1 MKIWTKEVKIAITAI
16 VALICVFVGINF
28 LKGINI
34 FESKNTY
41 YVKFR
46 DCAGLQV
53 TNAVY
58 ANGFPVGIVRDINY
72 NYSDNDG
79 VVATIELDKDM
90 RLPKGSTAELVSG
103 LMGGVTMN
111 LVMGPNPTQFIET
124 HDTITGGPQAGAL
137 DMAAEMIPDIQKL
150 LPKLDSILANLNAL
164 TGSPAL
170 NASLNNFQA
179 ITTDLRQTSA
189 ALPGTMQQIDGM
201 AAHFNSVSGKV
212 DALDFNAT
220 LKSVDSTLNAAHSL
234 MTRLDGVSQNLNG
247 MTQTLNGKLNSKD
260 NSLGLLLN
268 DTRMHSDINHT
279 IQSAD
284 SLLSDIKA
292 HPKRYINISV
302 FGGKSK

>member
-1 MKIWTKEVKIAITAI
+1 MKIWTKEVKIALTAI
-16 VALICVFVGINF
+16 VALVCVFVGINF

-34 FESKNTY
+34 FESSNTY

-53 TNAVY
+53 TNPVY
-58 ANGFPVGIVRDINY
+58 ANGFPVGIVREINY

-79 VVATIELDKDM
+79 VVATVELDHAM
-90 RLPKGSTAELVSG
+90 RIPEGSTAELVAG
-103 LMGGVTMN
+103 IMGGVTMN
-111 LVMGPNPTQFIET
+111 LVMGPNPTKFIAP

-137 DMAAEMIPDIQKL
+137 DMAAQMIPDIQKL

-164 TGSPAL
+164 TGNPAL
-170 NASLNNFQA
+170 AASLGNMET
-179 ITTDLRQTSA
+179 ITFDLKQTTA
-189 ALPGTMQQIDGM
+189 TLPGTMQKLDGM
-201 AAHFNSVSGKV
+201 AANFNSVSGKV
-212 DALDFNAT
+212 DQLDFDAT
-220 LKSVDSTLNAAHSL
+220 LRSVDSTLDATHAL
-234 MTRLDGVSQNLNG
+234 IARLDGVSNDLS
-247 MTQTLNGKLNSKD
+247 GKLNSKD

-268 DTRMHSDINHT
+268 DTRMHADINHT

>member
-1 MKIWTKEVKIAITAI
+1 MKIWTKEVKIALTAI
-16 VALICVFVGINF
+16 VAFIIVFVGINF

-34 FESKNTY
+34 FESANTY

-46 DCAGLQV
+46 DCAGLQE

-58 ANGFPVGIVRDINY
+58 ANGYPVGIVRKINY

-79 VVATIELDKDM
+79 VVATIELDKEM
-90 RLPKGSTAELVSG
+90 SIPEGTTAELVSG
-103 LMGGVTMN
+103 IMGGVTMN
-111 LVMGPNPTQFIET
+111 LKMGPNPAKNIAL

-137 DMAAEMIPDIQKL
+137 DMAAGMIPDIQKM
-150 LPKLDSILANLNAL
+150 LPKLDSILMNLNAL
-164 TGSPAL
+164 TGNPAL
-170 NASLNNFQA
+170 EASLNNFQS
-179 ITTDLRQTSA
+179 ITSDLRQTSA
-189 ALPGTMQQIDGM
+189 AMPATMQKIDGM
-201 AAHFNSVSGKV
+201 AGHFNSISGKV
-212 DALDFNAT
+212 DQLNFDAT
-220 LKSVDSTLNAAHSL
+220 MRSVDSTVNAARDL
-234 MTRLDGVSQNLNG
+234 LARFDGISQS
-247 MTQTLNGKLNSKD
+247 LNGKLNSKD

-268 DTRMHSDINHT
+268 DTRMHSDISHT

>member
-1 MKIWTKEVKIAITAI
+1 MKIWTKEVKIALTAI
-16 VALICVFVGINF
+16 VALICVFIGINF

-58 ANGFPVGIVRDINY
+58 ANGYPVGIVREINY

-90 RLPKGSTAELVSG
+90 RLPKGSTAELVTG
-103 LMGGVTMN
+103 IMGGVTMN
-111 LVMGPNPTQFIET
+111 LKMGPNPSQCIEQ

-150 LPKLDSILANLNAL
+150 IPKLDSILANLNAL
-164 TGSPAL
+164 TGNPAL
-170 NASLNNFQA
+170 EASLNNFQG
-179 ITTDLRQTSA
+179 ITSDLRQTSA
-189 ALPGTMQQIDGM
+189 ALPGTMQKIDGM
-201 AAHFNSVSGKV
+201 AGHFNSISGKV
-212 DALDFNAT
+212 DQLDLSAT
-220 LKSVDSTLNAAHSL
+220 LQSVDSTVNAARDLLTRFDGLSQSL
-234 MTRLDGVSQNLNG
+234 D
-247 MTQTLNGKLNSKD
+247 GKLNSKD

-268 DTRMHSDINHT
+268 DTRMHSDISHT

>member
-1 MKIWTKEVKIAITAI
+1 MKIWTKEVKIALTAI
-16 VALICVFVGINF
+16 VALIIVFIGINF

-58 ANGFPVGIVRDINY
+58 ANGYPVGIVREINY

-90 RLPKGSTAELVSG
+90 RIPQGSTAELVAG
-103 LMGGVTMN
+103 IMGGVTMN
-111 LVMGPNPTQFIET
+111 LRMGANPTLFIET

-137 DMAAEMIPDIQKL
+137 DMAADMIPDIQKL
-150 LPKLDSILANLNAL
+150 LPKLDSILMNLNAL
-164 TGSPAL
+164 TGNPAL
-170 NASLNNFQA
+170 VASLNNFEG
-179 ITTDLRQTSA
+179 ITSDLHQTSA
-189 ALPGTMQQIDGM
+189 ALPATMQKIDGM
-201 AAHFNSVSGKV
+201 AGHFNSISGKV
-212 DALDFNAT
+212 DQLNFDAT
-220 LKSVDSTLNAAHSL
+220 LRSVDSTLTAAHSL
-234 MTRLDGVSQNLNG
+234 LARFDAIGQGLD
-247 MTQTLNGKLNSKD
+247 GKLNSKD

-268 DTRMHSDINHT
+268 DTKMHGDINHT

>member
-1 MKIWTKEVKIAITAI
+1 MKLWTKEVKIALTAI
-16 VALICVFVGINF
+16 VALICVFIGINF

-58 ANGFPVGIVRDINY
+58 ANGYPVGIVREINY

-90 RLPKGSTAELVSG
+90 RIPQGSTAELVAG
-103 LMGGVTMN
+103 IMGGVTMN
-111 LVMGPNPTQFIET
+111 LRMGANPTKFIET

-137 DMAAEMIPDIQKL
+137 DMAADMIPDIQKL
-150 LPKLDSILANLNAL
+150 LPKLDSILMNLNAL
-164 TGSPAL
+164 TGNPAL
-170 NASLNNFQA
+170 EASLNNFQA

-201 AAHFNSVSGKV
+201 AAHFNSVSGKM
-212 DALDFNAT
+212 DQMDLNAT
-220 LKSVDSTLNAAHSL
+220 LQSVDSTVNAARDL
-234 MTRLDGVSQNLNG
+234 LVRFDGISQN
-247 MTQTLNGKLNSKD
+247 LNGKLNSTD

-268 DTRMHSDINHT
+268 DTRMHADINHT

-302 FGGKSK
+302 FGGKNK